1 MGMALTLRPSL
12 LAITSSLGLSALLG
26 VSGLF
31 GCSSDEL
38 EGAKAEVMETNIKLD
53 LPAVPTFDIPGANP
67 DGSHPV
73 PEMRLNGK
81 SFLDTEVRIQGVV
94 LWIYDCATAIRTPE
108 MTDKDLQTVLET
120 QPERCTRPHFI
131 IGETATT
138 KVERGVEVVE
148 YPRAVRKDEAS
159 ALGDELVAE
168 MEAALAALPPFKVG
182 DSVMVTGMWQLR
194 SPKGFHNSEGL
205 LTYGSMVNQTT
216 PAAPAE

>member
-1 MGMALTLRPSL
+1 MDMAVTLRPSL
-12 LAITSSLGLSALLG
+12 LAITSSLL

-53 LPAVPTFDIPGANP
+53 LPAVPTFEIPKANP

-73 PEMRLNGK
+73 SEMRLNGK
-81 SFLDTEVRIQGVV
+81 SFLDTEVRVEGVV

-131 IGETATT
+131 IGESPTT
-138 KVERGVEVVE
+138 KVERGIEVVE
-148 YPRAVRKDEAS
+148 YPRPVRKDEVS

-182 DSVMVTGMWQLR
+182 DTVMVTGMWQLR

-205 LTYGSMVNQTT
+205 LTYGSMVNLTT
-216 PAAPAE
+216 PAEPEPAK